1 MNIAILG
8 AGTSGLAA
16 AYRLQ
21 QLMPQAVLRVFDRR
35 SRTGGVLE
43 TLSRDGFQIEQS
55 ADNFITTV
63 PWGLQLC
70 KELGLDS
77 ELVQTN
83 PNVRRTYVVR
93 KGKLHLLPDGFL
105 MMAPT
110 KLMPMAT
117 TPILSPLGKLRAGLE
132 LLIPPRKDDIDESM
146 ATFVRRRLG
155 CEVFE
160 RLVEPLVS
168 GVYAADM
175 EKLSVLATLPR
186 FREMERQYGSLIW
199 AMQRQLKANKAAHL
213 AEQSGARYSMFVTLR
228 NGLSVIGET
237 IAQRLPPGSLK
248 LNTEIT
254 QIDKTPE
261 GWWAVQTKGE
271 TQLFDAV
278 IVAASTAETAKLL
291 QNSLPILAEKL
302 GKIEHEG
309 TAIVTFAFDSAQI
322 KQEFRG
328 MGFVVPK
335 IEQNPILA
343 GSFSSLK
350 YEHRAPQGKFL
361 IRVFAGGARYPELA
375 VMPDEQLVP
384 LLLKELKK
392 IIKIEGEPIFTTAA
406 HWANTMPQYNVGH
419 RERIREIESLVSAE
433 PSFALAGNA
442 FQGVGIPN
450 CIHMGF
456 TAAEKIARLHKS
468 SFPQGCNLTSIPATV

>member
-1 MNIAILG
+1 
-8 AGTSGLAA
+8 
-16 AYRLQ
+16 
-21 QLMPQAVLRVFDRR
+21 
-35 SRTGGVLE
+35 
-43 TLSRDGFQIEQS
+43 
-55 ADNFITTV
+55 
-63 PWGLQLC
+63 
-70 KELGLDS
+70 
-77 ELVQTN
+77 
-83 PNVRRTYVVR
+83 
-93 KGKLHLLPDGFL
+93 
-105 MMAPT
+105 
-110 KLMPMAT
+110 
-117 TPILSPLGKLRAGLE
+117 
-132 LLIPPRKDDIDESM
+132 
-146 ATFVRRRLG
+146 
-155 CEVFE
+155 
-160 RLVEPLVS
+160 
-168 GVYAADM
+168 
-175 EKLSVLATLPR
+175 
-186 FREMERQYGSLIW
+186 
-199 AMQRQLKANKAAHL
+199 MQRQLKANKAAHL